1 MNIRGRIAKLVAG
14 VPPLDSIESNHQAEI
29 LDWIVSGAQLFRI
42 HKPDVPRRHLVS
54 YVALVDSARRKILLV
69 DHKNAGLWLPTG
81 GHVELDEDPALT
93 ARRELAEEL
102 KLEASFLYPD
112 PFFLTVT
119 RTIGIDSGHEDVS
132 LWYVLSGDS
141 SRATWFDAAEF
152 NGVAWFGFDEVPF
165 ERSDPHMRR
174 FMNKLQSRLGI

>member
-1 MNIRGRIAKLVAG
+1 MNIRGNIAELVAA
-14 VPPLDSIESNHQAEI
+14 VPPHDSIEEGHQVAI
-29 LDWIVSGAQLFRI
+29 LDWIASGAELFRI
-42 HKPDVPRRHLVS
+42 RKPDVPARHLVS
-54 YVALVDSARRKILLV
+54 YVALVDPARRKILLV

-81 GHVELDEDPALT
+81 GHVEPDEDPALT

-132 LWYVLSGDS
+132 LWYVLAGDS
-141 SRATWFDAAEF
+141 ELPSWFDPAEF
-152 NGVAWFGFDEVPF
+152 NAVAWFGFDQVPF

-174 FMNKLQSRLGI
+174 FMHKLQSRLDI